1 MPNAGWNNL
10 GPSEKALVIALGL
23 VQLGLLAA
31 ALADLYKRPTNL
43 VRGWKLPW
51 AAASFVNFVGP
62 ISYFVFGR
70 KRK

>member
-10 GPSEKALVIALGL
+10 GPSEKMLVIALGL
-23 VQLGLLAA
+23 VQLGLLFA
-31 ALADLYKRPTNL
+31 ALADLYKRPADK

-51 AAASFVNFVGP
+51 AAASFINFVGP
-62 ISYFVFGR
+62 ISYFAFGR